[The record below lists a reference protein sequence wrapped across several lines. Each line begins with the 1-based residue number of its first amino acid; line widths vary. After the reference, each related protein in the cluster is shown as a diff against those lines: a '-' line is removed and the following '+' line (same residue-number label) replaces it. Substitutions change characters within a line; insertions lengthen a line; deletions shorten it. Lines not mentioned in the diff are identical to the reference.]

1 MDSEGCEVHKGTL
14 EYINVVRVFTTDP
27 SYHLSVEPESAD
39 ADRCWD
45 VDALEEVAGMAVPDA
60 VVDAVAVVAAVAAA
74 AEGGVPLRS

>member
-1 MDSEGCEVHKGTL
+1 M
-14 EYINVVRVFTTDP
+14 TDP
-27 SYHLSVEPESAD
+27 SYRLPVEPVGAD

-60 VVDAVAVVAAVAAA
+60 VVDAVAVAAAAAAAV